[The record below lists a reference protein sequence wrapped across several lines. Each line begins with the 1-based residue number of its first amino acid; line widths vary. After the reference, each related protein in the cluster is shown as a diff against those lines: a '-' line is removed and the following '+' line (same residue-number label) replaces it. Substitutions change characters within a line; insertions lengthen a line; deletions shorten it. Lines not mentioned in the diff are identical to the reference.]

1 MHSSHLLLEEPIR
14 MASILK
20 PSKSVSDPLIHIQFL
35 SGSFGNKIQLKVPCL
50 HVFLDKVLT
59 VTQEAFWKLGKRLLS
74 SLNDLMGIPVIQNSY
89 SPLMEL
95 AKQYEEEQESASA
108 TKKLHQK
115 RQFITI

>member
-20 PSKSVSDPLIHIQFL
+20 PSKSVSNPLIHIQFL

-50 HVFLDKVLT
+50 HGAYSDSRGLL
-59 VTQEAFWKLGKRLLS
+59 EARK
-74 SLNDLMGIPVIQNSY
+74 
-89 SPLMEL
+89 E
-95 AKQYEEEQESASA
+95 QYEEEQESASA

>member
-1 MHSSHLLLEEPIR
+1 MVLKCRSDCCKGREIEYDFLELNSPVP
-14 MASILK
+14 LYNCDQQGCFD
-20 PSKSVSDPLIHIQFL
+20 SVARI
-35 SGSFGNKIQLKVPCL
+35 GSL
-50 HVFLDKVLT
+50 VLT